1 LGVERGA
8 VLARGGLWVG
18 MAALVF
24 ADLLALEASLLL
36 GYAFRELFSLWLPAK
51 VPLEALFPVA
61 LALPLF
67 TLGFAL
73 AGLYP
78 GYGLPAVERMR
89 RRVQVTLLLFLAL
102 IAWNWLF
109 AQEGWSRSVLLLAM
123 GFALVLVPLG
133 EVLAREVLA
142 RLGLWG
148 VPVLIL
154 GAGKT
159 GALVVRKLKE
169 DPVLG
174 LRPLA
179 LLDDD
184 PAKWGEE
191 VEGVP
196 VWGEVD
202 RARDFAQKG
211 VRHAILAMPGV
222 DRERLAALLQGL
234 PFPHVVLIPDLF
246 GLQSLWVSGRDLGG
260 VLGLEVK
267 KNLLLRRNW
276 VLKRLL
282 DYFLGIP
289 LTLLALPVVGLA
301 ALWIKRVS
309 PGPAFF
315 TQEREGYQGRVIR
328 VYKLR
333 TMYPDAEARLRRYL
347 EENPQARE
355 EWERYFKLKEDPRVL
370 PGVGHLLRRT
380 SLDEL
385 PQLFNVLKGEMS
397 LVGPR
402 PFPRYHLEKFNPGFR
417 ELRRSVLP
425 GLTGLWQVSARSEGD
440 LEVQE
445 ALDTYY
451 IRNWSIWLDL
461 YILAR
466 TVWVVLTRKG
476 AY

>member
-1 LGVERGA
+1 
-8 VLARGGLWVG
+8 

-36 GYAFRELFSLWLPAK
+36 GYAVRGLFSPWLPAN
-51 VPLEALFPVA
+51 VPLEALLPVA
-61 LALPLF
+61 LGVLLFPL
-67 TLGFAL
+67 GYAL

-89 RRVQVTLLLFLAL
+89 RKVQVTLLLFLAL
-102 IAWNWLF
+102 IVWNWLF
-109 AQEGWSRSVLLLAM
+109 AQGWSRGVLLLAM
-123 GFALVLVPLG
+123 GFALLLVPLG
-133 EVLAREVLA
+133 ETLVREALARV
-142 RLGLWG
+142 GLWG
-148 VPVLIL
+148 VPVLVL
-154 GAGKT
+154 GAGET
-159 GALVVRKLKE
+159 GALLVRKLRE

-174 LRPLA
+174 LRPIA
-179 LLDDD
+179 FLDDD
-184 PAKWGEE
+184 PVKWGTE
-191 VEGVP
+191 VEGVL
-196 VWGEVD
+196 VAGGVDQAEVF
-202 RARDFAQKG
+202 RKKG
-211 VRHAILAMPGV
+211 ISYAILAMPGV
-222 DRERLAALLQGL
+222 SRERLAALLQGL
-234 PFPHVVLIPDLF
+234 PFPHVILVPNLF
-246 GLQSLWVSGRDLGG
+246 GLHSLWVSSRDLGG
-260 VLGLEVK
+260 VLGLEVR

-276 VLKRLL
+276 LLKRLL
-282 DYFLGIP
+282 DYLIGLP
-289 LTLLALPVVGLA
+289 LTLLALPVMGLA
-301 ALWIKRVS
+301 VLWIKRVS
-309 PGPAFF
+309 PGPALF

-355 EWERYFKLKEDPRVL
+355 EWERFFKLKEDPRVL
-370 PGVGHLLRRT
+370 PGVGRFLRRT

-402 PFPRYHLEKFNPGFR
+402 PFPQYHLEKFSPEFR

-466 TVWVVLTRKG
+466 TVWVVFTRKG